1 MQCRGDRHVEADQTE
16 QLGARHA
23 IHIRFYPEITG
34 LLGRGDDAPGSLQLG
49 GAGREVERTLDLR
62 HIAQALAEA
71 DLVEHHVAGLIEDG
85 VAAAGLAGAVR

>member
-1 MQCRGDRHVEADQTE
+1 METDQAQ

-23 IHIRFYPEITG
+23 VHIRFDPEIVG
-34 LLGRGDDAPGSLQLG
+34 LLGLGDDAPGGFQLS
-49 GAGREVERTLDLR
+49 GAGWIVQRTLDLR